1 MNTQQEIWESF
12 AKPSFPHLNEHQLA
26 ELKIEAVM
34 DWGLGIDSELS
45 VMYDKYVMM
54 KNLLDVQYES

>member
-1 MNTQQEIWESF
+1 MKTQQEIWESF
-12 AKPSFPHLNEHQLA
+12 AKPSVPHLNEHQLV

-54 KNLLDVQYES
+54 KNLLDVQYER

>member
-1 MNTQQEIWESF
+1 MKTQQEIWESF
-12 AKPSFPHLNEHQLA
+12 AKPVFPHLNEHQLA
-26 ELKIEAVM
+26 KLKIEAVM

-54 KNLLDVQYES
+54 KNLLDVQYER

>member
-1 MNTQQEIWESF
+1 MKTQQEIWESF
-12 AKPSFPHLNEHQLA
+12 AKPSFPHLNEHQLT

>member
-1 MNTQQEIWESF
+1 MKTQQEIWELF
-12 AKPSFPHLNEHQLA
+12 AKPAFPHLNEHQLA

-54 KNLLDVQYES
+54 KNLLDVQYER